1 MWENLGTSSLGDS
14 ISVAL
19 RNCSKVVV
27 GDEESVYTRVCNIAG
42 RQSEHQRLSKKNLI
56 SH

>member
-27 GDEESVYTRVCNIAG
+27 GDEESVYTKVCNIAG